1 MIATSCTVPP
11 GSVPPEVSPRMKP
24 NPAAGLRSDGANALP
39 DPRCPR
45 HRARHSRGVPR
56 LVPDGGDVSPIQTE
70 DGLSLEADWIN
81 ASGKPVG
88 VIVFC
93 HPDPRQGGTMRAPL
107 VRSVAGYLGRAG
119 FHVLRFNFRG
129 VGRSEGS
136 WGGGDAEIHDVA
148 AAMAAAATTHP
159 DLPLGIAGWSF
170 GAITALRWQ
179 AASASTDRYV
189 GIAPALRL
197 GSGPRVVPAAR
208 APTPPGPPLR

>member
-1 MIATSCTVPP
+1 MST
-11 GSVPPEVSPRMKP
+11 
-24 NPAAGLRSDGANALP
+24 
-39 DPRCPR
+39 
-45 HRARHSRGVPR
+45 
-56 LVPDGGDVSPIQTE
+56 IQTE

-107 VRSVAGYLGRAG
+107 VRSVAGYLGRDG

-197 GSGPRVVPAAR
+197 GSGPRVVPAAG
-208 APTPPGPPLR
+208 ALTPADRLFVIGGKDQYTATRDLELYAGEIGARVAVLPGSDHFFYFRHDHLAQLAAGHFRGGAKAT